1 MKIKPIKTEADYE
14 ASLAEVERLWEA
26 EEGTPAGDKLDILI
40 TLVEKWEDL
49 HYPIGPP
56 DPVEAILFYME
67 QKGLTR
73 KDLEPYLGQR
83 SRVADVLNGKRPL
96 SLRMIRNLHD
106 HLGIPAEIL
115 LRETPPPPRSH
126 RRPSTTAKT
135 RSRRAAP
142 V

>member
-1 MKIKPIKTEADYE
+1 MRIRPIKTEADYE
-14 ASLAEVERLWEA
+14 TALAEVERLWEA
-26 EEGTPAGDKLDILI
+26 EEGTPAGDKLDVLI
-40 TLVEKWEDL
+40 TLVEKWEEL
-49 HYPIGPP
+49 HHPIGPP

-73 KDLEPYLGQR
+73 KDLEPFLGQR
-83 SRVADVLNGKRPL
+83 SRVADVLNRKRPL

-115 LRETPPPPRSH
+115 LRQPQPAPRT
-126 RRPSTTAKT
+126 RRKGLPTTRART
-135 RSRRAAP
+135 RAS

>member
-14 ASLAEVERLWEA
+14 AALAEVERLWDA

-49 HYPIGPP
+49 HYPIAPP

-83 SRVADVLNGKRPL
+83 SRVADVLNRKRPL
-96 SLRMIRNLHD
+96 SLQMIRNLHD
-106 HLGIPAEIL
+106 HLGIPADIL
-115 LRETPPPPRSH
+115 LRQTPLAGKPKSKALPAPKAR
-126 RRPSTTAKT
+126 A
-135 RSRRAAP
+135 RRATLA
-142 V
+142 

>member
-1 MKIKPIKTEADYE
+1 MKIKPIKTEDDYG
-14 ASLAEVERLWEA
+14 AALAEVEHLWGA

-49 HYPIGPP
+49 HYPIDPP

-83 SRVADVLNGKRPL
+83 SRVADVLNRKRPL
-96 SLRMIRNLHD
+96 SLQMIRNLHD
-106 HLGIPAEIL
+106 HLGIPADIL
-115 LRETPPPPRSH
+115 LRQAPLTSESKSKVVPVS
-126 RRPSTTAKT
+126 KT
-135 RSRRAAP
+135 RTRRATLA
-142 V
+142 

>member
-14 ASLAEVERLWEA
+14 AALAEVERLWDA

-49 HYPIGPP
+49 HYPIDPP
-56 DPVEAILFYME
+56 DPIEAILFYME

-83 SRVADVLNGKRPL
+83 SRVADVLNRKRPL
-96 SLRMIRNLHD
+96 SLQMIRNLHD
-106 HLGIPAEIL
+106 HLGIPAAIL
-115 LRETPPPPRSH
+115 LRQTPLASESKSKALPVS
-126 RRPSTTAKT
+126 KT
-135 RSRRAAP
+135 RTRRATLA
-142 V
+142 